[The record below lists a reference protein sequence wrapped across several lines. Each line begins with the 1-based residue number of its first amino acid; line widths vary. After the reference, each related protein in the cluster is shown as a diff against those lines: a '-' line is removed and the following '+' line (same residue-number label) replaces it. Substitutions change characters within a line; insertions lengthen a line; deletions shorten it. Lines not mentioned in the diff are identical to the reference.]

1 MRVLLGQLEVSPGDA
16 ARNVERLS
24 AALGEHPDADL
35 AVFPELY
42 LCGHDVER
50 VAGLAIDP
58 GGPHLEAIR
67 SAAAE
72 HHTAVVVGYAERLAG
87 GEVANSVAC
96 IAESGA
102 WAGNYRK
109 THLFGPLERAVFTQ
123 GDELLVAELAGVPV
137 APMVCFDVEFPEPA
151 RAVARA
157 GARLLVTVA
166 ANMAPYGADHE
177 LAAAARA
184 LGDRGIHREGADLRR
199 AVLRERHRDDGVV
212 PRPALVIVEVRLD
225 DRAEGRR
232 LVEPAQVCL
241 VPDPATGERGGQERR
256 RRGEVG
262 AHRPAGVSGTG
273 PGSCCL
279 RLCMSSMA
287 IMTRATYQTLAKV
300 PALPVPWA
308 RGLMVTGTSTTLRP
322 ARPASISA
330 STVSPRYS
338 AG

>member
-42 LCGHDVER
+42 LCGYDVER

-87 GEVANSVAC
+87 GGVANSVAC

-184 LGDRGIHREGADLRR
+184 LDNRLPHVYVNRVGDEGPLRFTGASSVMR
-199 AVLRERHRDDGVV
+199 PDGVV
-212 PRPALVIVEVRLD
+212 QHLL
-225 DRAEGRR
+225 GG
-232 LVEPAQVCL
+232 
-241 VPDPATGERGGQERR
+241 DPATAL
-256 RRGEVG
+256 VDLDLDLDV
-262 AHRPAGVSGTG
+262 AADVDYLTHTRPE
-273 PGSCCL
+273 
-279 RLCMSSMA
+279 
-287 IMTRATYQTLAKV
+287 
-300 PALPVPWA
+300 LPVHDS
-308 RGLMVTGTSTTLRP
+308 RSTPVEGPSR
-322 ARPASISA
+322 
-330 STVSPRYS
+330 
-338 AG
+338 